1 MAELA
6 PAAAPPVSSKI
17 KKRWRAWLRAVH
29 RDVGYLAIGFTVI
42 YAISG
47 IALNHIGDWD
57 PDWVASERQLQ
68 ITPVPAGLTDA
79 AAIEHVRTAIS
90 FPPPDSTLVAGDE
103 VHLTYNNGQKAVAI
117 GGTVT
122 IQAREPRLFFR
133 IAHWLHA
140 TRGKAV
146 WKYISDAYA
155 VLLLYLAI
163 SGVFMIKGRLGFR
176 WRGLVLITAGVTI
189 PLAYIVLSGGPGAQG
204 GDTTVANDGVANDSA
219 ATPDAGTG
227 IRMLSPDENPP
238 E

>member
-6 PAAAPPVSSKI
+6 PAPAPPVTSRI
-17 KKRWRAWLRAVH
+17 KKRWRAWLRALH

-57 PDWVASERQLQ
+57 PDWVASERQVQ
-68 ITPVPAGLTDA
+68 IAPVPAGSPDA
-79 AAIEHVRTAIS
+79 AAIEHVRAAID
-90 FPPPDSTLVAGDE
+90 FPPPDGALVAGDE
-103 VHLTYNNGQKAVAI
+103 VHLTYDNGQKAVAI
-117 GGTVT
+117 GSTVT
-122 IQAREPRLFFR
+122 IQAREARFFFR
-133 IAHWLHA
+133 VAHWLHA

-163 SGVFMIKGRLGFR
+163 SGIFMIKGRLGFK
-176 WRGLVLITAGVTI
+176 WRGLVLITAGVAI
-189 PLAYIVLSGGPGAQG
+189 PIAYIVLSGGPGAQSG
-204 GDTTVANDGVANDSA
+204 QTGEAAVANDGA